1 MKPQDSRPTVIRVEA
16 QIFEDQRAEFDLL
29 MQELLTGAR
38 VRVQSLE
45 RERAAVTAR
54 ALEALTLILDAVR
67 QHPGTGQAR
76 RLVHFLAGLYNGTDY
91 PFDLSDLR
99 PLDTPL
105 ANACLDYL
113 NYDRLAIR
121 DLDRHLGDRGREL
134 QGWIARYEIRA
145 VAPRP

>member
-1 MKPQDSRPTVIRVEA
+1 MVRVEA

-38 VRVQSLE
+38 VGVQSLE

-54 ALEALTLILDAVR
+54 APGALTLILDAGR

-76 RLVHFLAGLYNGTDY
+76 RLVHFLAGLYNGSDY

-99 PLDTPL
+99 PLDARL

-113 NYDRLAIR
+113 NYDRLAIC
-121 DLDRHLGDRGREL
+121 DLDRHWDNCDREL
-134 QGWIARYEIRA
+134 RGWIRRYAIRA
-145 VAPRP
+145 VASRP